1 MVARETVAGSV
12 GGMKNRQPEV
22 ELQTRG
28 GLWEPALGGGIVSRP
43 LCPPEGRLRRNTQ
56 GHTGRQ
62 AARTLTSSP
71 PGLCT
76 VPPSPGAWKTCRRQG
91 WWTQNTE
98 HRRGRGVL
106 GVMKAMAQ
114 PGLHG
119 RGFRSAFRNYPY
131 RGVMCSQVC
140 TAGTCRKFKGF
151 CHRHHTPV

>member
-12 GGMKNRQPEV
+12 GGVKNRQPEV

-62 AARTLTSSP
+62 AACTLTSSP

-76 VPPSPGAWKTCRRQG
+76 VPPSGGAWRTLQEAGMVDPEHRTQKRQG
-91 WWTQNTE
+91 SPWRHESDGTAWPPW
-98 HRRGRGVL
+98 L
-106 GVMKAMAQ
+106 G
-114 PGLHG
+114 H
-119 RGFRSAFRNYPY
+119 
-131 RGVMCSQVC
+131 SQCISQLPVPRCNVQLGC
-140 TAGTCRKFKGF
+140 TAGTGRKFKGF